1 MCQRPSTSLG
11 TNGSGRTGK
20 PRISAFLI
28 PAPVIACARHI
39 SGGPYMNRK
48 TALSLSLLAS
58 LAAAGA
64 GYAAGAA
71 SAPQTGRVPE
81 FENPQAKVWKSL
93 IVPNTPLPF
102 HRHEHPRALI
112 ALQGGTMKILE
123 EDGTSEIHEWKAG
136 HARLLAPRQCARH
149 AASGRQCRR
158 QADRGDRGRTVE
170 GELRRQASRWG
181 GALVCSRNPAKKSA
195 FHLKKADFAA
205 FFLILIQN
213 KFS

>member
-1 MCQRPSTSLG
+1 
-11 TNGSGRTGK
+11 
-20 PRISAFLI
+20 
-28 PAPVIACARHI
+28 
-39 SGGPYMNRK
+39 MNRK

-136 HARLLAPRQCARH
+136 HAYWLPANAPGTRH
-149 AASGRQCRR
+149 Q
-158 QADRGDRGRTVE
+158 DVNVGDKPIEVIVVE
-170 GELRRQASRWG
+170 LSKES
-181 GALVCSRNPAKKSA
+181 
-195 FHLKKADFAA
+195 
-205 FFLILIQN
+205 
-213 KFS
+213 